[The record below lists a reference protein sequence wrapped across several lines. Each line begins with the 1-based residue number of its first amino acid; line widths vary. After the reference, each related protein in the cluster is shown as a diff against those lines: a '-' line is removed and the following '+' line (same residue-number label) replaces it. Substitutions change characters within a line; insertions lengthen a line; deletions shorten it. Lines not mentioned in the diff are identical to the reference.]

1 MATICFWM
9 IMMISGQ
16 DGLKTNSPFAKAEPA
31 KDISDVFK
39 SSKGWIGADG
49 NYSVKISNEKALW
62 FYSDTWLGD
71 VENNKRKN
79 PVLINNS
86 VGVQEFKDGKSTV
99 QYHWGKTVEG
109 KPSALLI
116 PKDGKG
122 WFWPFAGIMQGEKL
136 VLFLFLMEKADGPSG
151 FAFKNSGVVLAEI
164 DNPNDVPNSWR
175 IQQIKVPHVSI
186 GEMRK
191 VLFGSAICVAKDFTY
206 IYGYEENKGGF
217 YKKMLLARCSNNQVA
232 KFKDWEFYDGSG
244 WSKNLEDAKPLME
257 GVASEYSVNY
267 VTELN
272 KFLLVYHDAFL
283 SPDIVGRTSLNPW
296 GPWSEKIKLHT
307 CEEKSWSSEVFCYS
321 GKVQPWLSKEN
332 EIIISYAAN
341 AKSLAGVIN
350 DARLYWPTFIRVKLN
365 QAP

>member
-1 MATICFWM
+1 MFL
-9 IMMISGQ
+9 
-16 DGLKTNSPFAKAEPA
+16 DDHD
-31 KDISDVFK
+31 DIWS
-39 SSKGWIGADG
+39 DG

-62 FYSDTWLGD
+62 FFSDTWLGE

-86 VGVQEFKDGKSTV
+86 VGVQVFKDGKSTV
-99 QYHWGKTVEG
+99 QYHWGKTAAG
-109 KPSALLI
+109 KPSALLV

-122 WFWPFAGIMQGEKL
+122 WFWPFAGIMQGEKF

-151 FAFKNSGVVLAEI
+151 FAFKNAGVVLVEI
-164 DNPNDVPNSWR
+164 DNPNDAPNSWR

-186 GEMRK
+186 GEKRK

-232 KFKDWEFYDGSG
+232 KFTDWEFYDGSG

-267 VTELN
+267 VPGL
-272 KFLLVYHDAFL
+272 KRFLLVYHDAFL

-307 CEEKSWSSEVFCYS
+307 CEEKSWSNEVFCYS

-350 DARLYWPTFIRVKLN
+350 DARLYWPTFIRVKIN
-365 QAP
+365 AAP

>member
-62 FYSDTWLGD
+62 FFSDTWLGE

-86 VGVQEFKDGKSTV
+86 VGVQVFKEGKSTV
-99 QYHWGKTVEG
+99 RYYWGKTAEG
-109 KPSALLI
+109 KPSALLV

-164 DNPNDVPNSWR
+164 DNPNDSPNSWH
-175 IQQIKVPHVSI
+175 IKQIKVPHVSI
-186 GEMRK
+186 GEKRK

-206 IYGYEENKGGF
+206 IYG
-217 YKKMLLARCSNNQVA
+217 
-232 KFKDWEFYDGSG
+232 
-244 WSKNLEDAKPLME
+244 
-257 GVASEYSVNY
+257 
-267 VTELN
+267 
-272 KFLLVYHDAFL
+272 
-283 SPDIVGRTSLNPW
+283 
-296 GPWSEKIKLHT
+296 
-307 CEEKSWSSEVFCYS
+307 
-321 GKVQPWLSKEN
+321 
-332 EIIISYAAN
+332 
-341 AKSLAGVIN
+341 
-350 DARLYWPTFIRVKLN
+350 
-365 QAP
+365 

>member
-1 MATICFWM
+1 
-9 IMMISGQ
+9 MISRQ

-49 NYSVKISNEKALW
+49 NYSLKISIEKALW

-86 VGVQEFKDGKSTV
+86 VGVQVFKDGRSTV
-99 QYHWGKTVEG
+99 QYHWGKTADG
-109 KPSALLI
+109 KPSALLV

-151 FAFKNSGVVLAEI
+151 FAFKNVGVVLAEI
-164 DNPNDVPNSWR
+164 ENPDDAPSSWR
-175 IQQIKVPHVSI
+175 IKQIKVPHVST
-186 GEMRK
+186 GEKRK
-191 VLFGSAICVAKDFTY
+191 VLFGSAICVTKDFTY

-217 YKKMLLARCSNNQVA
+217 YKKILLARCSNNQVA
-232 KFKDWEFYDGSG
+232 KFADWEFYYGSG

-267 VTELN
+267 VPALK

-307 CEEKSWSSEVFCYS
+307 CEAV
-321 GKVQPWLSKEN
+321 
-332 EIIISYAAN
+332 SYTH
-341 AKSLAGVIN
+341 LT
-350 DARLYWPTFIRVKLN
+350 LPTKRIV
-365 QAP
+365 